1 MKIITFADAH
11 IGIST
16 YSTIDPKTNL
26 NTRVLDSLN
35 GIDQI
40 INYAEE
46 NNIKYILFAGD
57 MFKNALPSPTLVRE
71 INKRIKAS
79 AEKGI
84 KWIIQDGNH
93 DVSPLET
100 AKSALDPLSTLKVEN
115 VEHTRFEKTYMIDN
129 NIRVLVLPTYTTQE
143 EVENILSKYN
153 DNIKTI
159 VMGHFTSLNA
169 KLNDWLIASNEEA
182 IDIKIFK
189 KPNIL
194 AVVLGHLHKHQILN
208 TKPLSYYCSS
218 TIRTDFNEEN
228 DEKGFVVLDIDD
240 NTYKVNYEFVPI
252 KTQEFLT
259 VKLDLT
265 GEQDPHQLLVDHLSS
280 IKSKLKDKVIRIQLT
295 LDKENNVNDAE
306 ILQFLREAE
315 VTYIANINKTFD
327 REQLIRNKEIN
338 EEITEEDALQKYFK
352 DYEDKDEIIKLG
364 LKIMSDLKEKG
375 LI

>member
-1 MKIITFADAH
+1 MKLITFADAH

-16 YSTIDPKTNL
+16 YSTIDPETNL
-26 NTRVLDSLN
+26 STRVLDSLN

-169 KLNDWLIASNEEA
+169 KLNDWLIASNEDA
-182 IDIKIFK
+182 IDIKIFQ

-208 TKPLSYYCSS
+208 TNPLSYYCSS
-218 TIRTDFNEEN
+218 TIRTDFNEEH
-228 DEKGFVVLDIDD
+228 DKKGFVVLDID
-240 NTYKVNYEFVPI
+240 NNYNVSYIFKEI
-252 KTQEFLT
+252 KTQEFLS
-259 VKLDLT
+259 VKMDLV
-265 GEQDPHQLLVDHLSS
+265 GEDDAQANVMAYLNH
-280 IKSKLKDKVIRIQLT
+280 IKKDLIDKVVRVQLT
-295 LDKENNVNDAE
+295 LDKENNIDDNE
-306 ILQFLREAE
+306 ILEFLKNNN
-315 VTYIANINKTFD
+315 VSYIANISKIFD
-327 REQLIRNKEIN
+327 REQLIRNKDIN
-338 EEITEEDALQKYFK
+338 EQITEEEALREYFK
-352 DYEDKDEIIKLG
+352 DNSDKDEIIKLG
-364 LKIMSDLKEKG
+364 ISIINEMKEKN

>member
-169 KLNDWLIASNEEA
+169 KLNDWLIASNEDA
-182 IDIKIFK
+182 IDIKIFQ

-208 TKPLSYYCSS
+208 TNPLSYYCSS
-218 TIRTDFNEEN
+218 TIRTDFNEEH
-228 DEKGFVVLDIDD
+228 DKKGFVVLDID
-240 NTYKVNYEFVPI
+240 NNYNVSYVFKEI
-252 KTQEFLT
+252 KTQEFLS
-259 VKLDLT
+259 VKMDLV
-265 GEQDPHQLLVDHLSS
+265 GEDDAQANVMAYLNH
-280 IKSKLKDKVIRIQLT
+280 IKKDLIDKVVRVQLT
-295 LDKENNVNDAE
+295 LDKENNIDDNE
-306 ILQFLREAE
+306 ILEFLKNNN
-315 VTYIANINKTFD
+315 VSYIANISKIFD
-327 REQLIRNKEIN
+327 REQLIRNKDIN
-338 EEITEEDALQKYFK
+338 EQITEEEALREYFK
-352 DYEDKDEIIKLG
+352 DNSDKDEIIKLG
-364 LKIMSDLKEKG
+364 LSIINEMKEKN

>member
-169 KLNDWLIASNEEA
+169 KLNDWLIASNEDA
-182 IDIKIFK
+182 IDIKIFQ

-208 TKPLSYYCSS
+208 TNPLSYYCSS
-218 TIRTDFNEEN
+218 TIRTDFNEEH
-228 DEKGFVVLDIDD
+228 DKKGFVVLDID
-240 NTYKVNYEFVPI
+240 NNYNVSYIFKEI
-252 KTQEFLT
+252 KTQEFLS
-259 VKLDLT
+259 VKMDLV
-265 GEQDPHQLLVDHLSS
+265 GEDDAQANVMAYLNH
-280 IKSKLKDKVIRIQLT
+280 IKNDLNDKVVRVQLT
-295 LDKENNVNDAE
+295 LDKENNIDDNE
-306 ILQFLREAE
+306 ILEFLKNNN
-315 VTYIANINKTFD
+315 VSYIANISKIFD
-327 REQLIRNKEIN
+327 REQLIRNKDIN
-338 EEITEEDALQKYFK
+338 EQITEEEALREYFK
-352 DYEDKDEIIKLG
+352 DNFDKDEIIKLG
-364 LKIMSDLKEKG
+364 ISIINEMKEKN

>member
-169 KLNDWLIASNEEA
+169 KLNDWLIASNEDA
-182 IDIKIFK
+182 IDIKIFQ

-208 TKPLSYYCSS
+208 TNPLSYYCSS
-218 TIRTDFNEEN
+218 TIRTDFNEEH
-228 DEKGFVVLDIDD
+228 DKKGFVVLDID
-240 NTYKVNYEFVPI
+240 NNYNVSYIFKEI
-252 KTQEFLT
+252 KTQEFLS
-259 VKLDLT
+259 VKMDLV
-265 GEQDPHQLLVDHLSS
+265 GEDDAQVNVMAYLNH
-280 IKSKLKDKVIRIQLT
+280 IKKDLIDKVVRVQLT
-295 LDKENNVNDAE
+295 LDKENNIDDNE
-306 ILQFLREAE
+306 ILEFLKNNN
-315 VTYIANINKTFD
+315 VSYIANISKIFD
-327 REQLIRNKEIN
+327 REQLIRNKDIN
-338 EEITEEDALQKYFK
+338 EQITEEEALREYFK
-352 DYEDKDEIIKLG
+352 DNSDKDEIIKLG
-364 LKIMSDLKEKG
+364 LSIINEMKEKN

>member
-115 VEHTRFEKTYMIDN
+115 VEHTRFEKTYMINN

-169 KLNDWLIASNEEA
+169 KLNDWLIASNEDA
-182 IDIKIFK
+182 IDIKIFQ

-208 TKPLSYYCSS
+208 TNPLSYYCSS
-218 TIRTDFNEEN
+218 TIRTDFNEEH
-228 DEKGFVVLDIDD
+228 DKKGFVVLDID
-240 NTYKVNYEFVPI
+240 NNYNVSYIFKEI
-252 KTQEFLT
+252 KTQEFLS
-259 VKLDLT
+259 VKMDLVGEDDAQANVMAYLNHIKKDLT
-265 GEQDPHQLLVDHLSS
+265 
-280 IKSKLKDKVIRIQLT
+280 DKVVRVQLT
-295 LDKENNVNDAE
+295 LDKENNIDDNE
-306 ILQFLREAE
+306 ILEFLKNNN
-315 VTYIANINKTFD
+315 VSYIANISKIFD
-327 REQLIRNKEIN
+327 REQLIRNKDIN
-338 EEITEEDALQKYFK
+338 EQITEEEALREYFK
-352 DYEDKDEIIKLG
+352 DNSDKDEIIKLG
-364 LKIMSDLKEKG
+364 ISIINEMKEKN

>member
-115 VEHTRFEKTYMIDN
+115 VEHTRFEKIYMIDN

-169 KLNDWLIASNEEA
+169 KLNDWLIASNEDA
-182 IDIKIFK
+182 IDIKIFQ

-208 TKPLSYYCSS
+208 TNPLSYYCSS
-218 TIRTDFNEEN
+218 TIRTDFNEEH
-228 DEKGFVVLDIDD
+228 DKKGFVVLDID
-240 NTYKVNYEFVPI
+240 NNYNVSYIFKEI
-252 KTQEFLT
+252 KTQEFLS
-259 VKLDLT
+259 VKMDLV
-265 GEQDPHQLLVDHLSS
+265 GEDDAQANVMAYLNH
-280 IKSKLKDKVIRIQLT
+280 IKKDLIDKVVRVQLT
-295 LDKENNVNDAE
+295 LDKENNIDDNE
-306 ILQFLREAE
+306 ILEFLKNNN
-315 VTYIANINKTFD
+315 VSYIANISKIFD
-327 REQLIRNKEIN
+327 REQLIRNKDIN
-338 EEITEEDALQKYFK
+338 EQITEEEALREYFK
-352 DYEDKDEIIKLG
+352 DNSDKDEIIKLG
-364 LKIMSDLKEKG
+364 ISIINEMKEKN

>member
-169 KLNDWLIASNEEA
+169 KLNDWLIASNEDA
-182 IDIKIFK
+182 IDIKIFQ

-208 TKPLSYYCSS
+208 TNPLSYYCSS
-218 TIRTDFNEEN
+218 TIRTDFNEEH
-228 DEKGFVVLDIDD
+228 DKKGFVVLDID
-240 NTYKVNYEFVPI
+240 NNYNVSYIFKEI
-252 KTQEFLT
+252 KTQEFLS
-259 VKLDLT
+259 VKMDLV
-265 GEQDPHQLLVDHLSS
+265 GEDDAQANVMAYLNH
-280 IKSKLKDKVIRIQLT
+280 IKNDLNNKVVRVQLT
-295 LDKENNVNDAE
+295 LDKENNINDNE
-306 ILQFLREAE
+306 ILEFLKNNN
-315 VTYIANINKTFD
+315 VSYIANISKIFD
-327 REQLIRNKEIN
+327 REQLIRNKDIN
-338 EEITEEDALQKYFK
+338 EQITEEEALREYFK
-352 DYEDKDEIIKLG
+352 DNFDKDEIIKLG
-364 LKIMSDLKEKG
+364 ISIINEMKEKN

>member
-169 KLNDWLIASNEEA
+169 KLNDWLIASNEDA
-182 IDIKIFK
+182 IDIKIFQ

-208 TKPLSYYCSS
+208 TNPLSYYCSS
-218 TIRTDFNEEN
+218 TIRTDFNEEH
-228 DEKGFVVLDIDD
+228 DKKGFVVLDID
-240 NTYKVNYEFVPI
+240 NNYNVSYIFKEI
-252 KTQEFLT
+252 KTQEFLS
-259 VKLDLT
+259 VKMDLV
-265 GEQDPHQLLVDHLSS
+265 GEDDAQANVMAYLNH
-280 IKSKLKDKVIRIQLT
+280 IKNDLIDKVVRVQLT
-295 LDKENNVNDAE
+295 LDKENNIDDNE
-306 ILQFLREAE
+306 ILEFLKNNN
-315 VTYIANINKTFD
+315 VSYIANISKIFD
-327 REQLIRNKEIN
+327 REQLIRNKDIN
-338 EEITEEDALQKYFK
+338 EQITEEEALREYFK
-352 DYEDKDEIIKLG
+352 DNSDKDEIIKLG
-364 LKIMSDLKEKG
+364 LSIINEMKEKN

>member
-169 KLNDWLIASNEEA
+169 KLNDWLIASNEDA
-182 IDIKIFK
+182 IDIKIFQ

-208 TKPLSYYCSS
+208 TNPLSYYCSS
-218 TIRTDFNEEN
+218 TIRTDFNEEH
-228 DEKGFVVLDIDD
+228 DKKGFVVLDID
-240 NTYKVNYEFVPI
+240 NNYNVSYIFKEI
-252 KTQEFLT
+252 KTQEFLS
-259 VKLDLT
+259 VKMDLV
-265 GEQDPHQLLVDHLSS
+265 GEDDAQANVMAYLNH
-280 IKSKLKDKVIRIQLT
+280 IKKDLIDKVVRIQLT
-295 LDKENNVNDAE
+295 LDKENNIDDNE
-306 ILQFLREAE
+306 ILEFLKNNN
-315 VTYIANINKTFD
+315 VSYIANISKIFD
-327 REQLIRNKEIN
+327 REQLIRNKDIN
-338 EEITEEDALQKYFK
+338 EQITEEEALREYFK
-352 DYEDKDEIIKLG
+352 DNSDKDEIIKLG
-364 LKIMSDLKEKG
+364 ISIINEMKEKN

>member
-115 VEHTRFEKTYMIDN
+115 VEHTRFEKTYTIDN

-169 KLNDWLIASNEEA
+169 KLNDWLIASNEDA
-182 IDIKIFK
+182 IDIKIFQ

-208 TKPLSYYCSS
+208 TNPLSYYCSS
-218 TIRTDFNEEN
+218 TIRTDFNEEH
-228 DEKGFVVLDIDD
+228 DKKGFVVLDID
-240 NTYKVNYEFVPI
+240 NNYNVSYIFKEI
-252 KTQEFLT
+252 KTQEFLS
-259 VKLDLT
+259 VKMDLV
-265 GEQDPHQLLVDHLSS
+265 GEDDAQANVMAYLNH
-280 IKSKLKDKVIRIQLT
+280 IKKDLIDKVVRVQLT
-295 LDKENNVNDAE
+295 LDKENNIDDNE
-306 ILQFLREAE
+306 ILEFLKNNN
-315 VTYIANINKTFD
+315 VSYIANISKIFD
-327 REQLIRNKEIN
+327 REQLIRNKDIN
-338 EEITEEDALQKYFK
+338 EQITEEEALREYFK
-352 DYEDKDEIIKLG
+352 DNSDKDEIIKLG
-364 LKIMSDLKEKG
+364 ISIINEMKEKN

>member
-159 VMGHFTSLNA
+159 IMGHFTSLNA
-169 KLNDWLIASNEEA
+169 KLNDWLIASNEDA
-182 IDIKIFK
+182 IDIKIFQ

-208 TKPLSYYCSS
+208 TNPLSYYCSS
-218 TIRTDFNEEN
+218 TIRTDFNEEH
-228 DEKGFVVLDIDD
+228 DKKGFVVLDID
-240 NTYKVNYEFVPI
+240 NNYNVSYIFKEI
-252 KTQEFLT
+252 KTQEFLS
-259 VKLDLT
+259 VKMDLV
-265 GEQDPHQLLVDHLSS
+265 GEDDAQANVMAYLNH
-280 IKSKLKDKVIRIQLT
+280 IKNDLINKVVRVQLT
-295 LDKENNVNDAE
+295 LDKENNIDDNE
-306 ILQFLREAE
+306 ILEFLKNNN
-315 VTYIANINKTFD
+315 VSYIANISKIFD
-327 REQLIRNKEIN
+327 REQLIRNKDIN
-338 EEITEEDALQKYFK
+338 EQITEEEALREYFK
-352 DYEDKDEIIKLG
+352 DNSDKDEIIKLG
-364 LKIMSDLKEKG
+364 ISIINEMKEKN

>member
-169 KLNDWLIASNEEA
+169 KLNDWLIASNEDA
-182 IDIKIFK
+182 IDIKIFQ

-208 TKPLSYYCSS
+208 TNPLSYYCSS
-218 TIRTDFNEEN
+218 TIRTDFNEEH
-228 DEKGFVVLDIDD
+228 DKKGFVVLDID
-240 NTYKVNYEFVPI
+240 NNYNVSYIFKEI
-252 KTQEFLT
+252 KTQEFLS
-259 VKLDLT
+259 VKMDLV
-265 GEQDPHQLLVDHLSS
+265 GEDDAQANVMAYLNH
-280 IKSKLKDKVIRIQLT
+280 IKNDLNDKVVRVQLT
-295 LDKENNVNDAE
+295 LDKENNIDDNE
-306 ILQFLREAE
+306 ILEFLKNNN
-315 VTYIANINKTFD
+315 VSYIANISKIFD
-327 REQLIRNKEIN
+327 REQLIRNKDIN
-338 EEITEEDALQKYFK
+338 EQITEEEALREYFK
-352 DYEDKDEIIKLG
+352 DNSDKDEIIKLG
-364 LKIMSDLKEKG
+364 LSIINEMKEKN

>member
-169 KLNDWLIASNEEA
+169 KLNDWLIASNEDA
-182 IDIKIFK
+182 IDIKIFQ

-208 TKPLSYYCSS
+208 TNPLSYYCSS
-218 TIRTDFNEEN
+218 TIRTDFNEEH
-228 DEKGFVVLDIDD
+228 DKKGFVVLDID
-240 NTYKVNYEFVPI
+240 NNYNVSYIFKEI
-252 KTQEFLT
+252 KTQEFLS
-259 VKLDLT
+259 VKMDLV
-265 GEQDPHQLLVDHLSS
+265 GEDDAQANVMAYLNH
-280 IKSKLKDKVIRIQLT
+280 IKNDLNDKVFRVQLT
-295 LDKENNVNDAE
+295 LDKENNIDDNE
-306 ILQFLREAE
+306 ILEFLKNNN
-315 VTYIANINKTFD
+315 VSYIANISKIFD
-327 REQLIRNKEIN
+327 REQLIRNKDIN
-338 EEITEEDALQKYFK
+338 EQITEEEALREYFK
-352 DYEDKDEIIKLG
+352 DNSDKDEIIKLG
-364 LKIMSDLKEKG
+364 ISIINEMKEKN

>member
-159 VMGHFTSLNA
+159 VIGHFTSLNA
-169 KLNDWLIASNEEA
+169 KLNDWLIASNEDA
-182 IDIKIFK
+182 IDIKIFQ

-208 TKPLSYYCSS
+208 TNPLSYYCSS
-218 TIRTDFNEEN
+218 TIRTDFNEEH
-228 DEKGFVVLDIDD
+228 DKKGFVVLDID
-240 NTYKVNYEFVPI
+240 NNYNVSYIFKEI
-252 KTQEFLT
+252 KTQEFLS
-259 VKLDLT
+259 VKMDLV
-265 GEQDPHQLLVDHLSS
+265 GEDDAQANVMAYLNH
-280 IKSKLKDKVIRIQLT
+280 IKKDLIDKVVRIQLT
-295 LDKENNVNDAE
+295 LDKENNIDDNE
-306 ILQFLREAE
+306 ILEFLKNNN
-315 VTYIANINKTFD
+315 VSYIANISKIFD
-327 REQLIRNKEIN
+327 REQLIRNKDIN
-338 EEITEEDALQKYFK
+338 EQITEEEALREYFK
-352 DYEDKDEIIKLG
+352 DNSDKDEIIKLG
-364 LKIMSDLKEKG
+364 ISIINEMKEKN

>member
-169 KLNDWLIASNEEA
+169 KLNDWLIASNEDA
-182 IDIKIFK
+182 IDIKIFQ

-208 TKPLSYYCSS
+208 TNPLSYYCSS
-218 TIRTDFNEEN
+218 TIRTDFNEEH
-228 DEKGFVVLDIDD
+228 DKKGFVVLDID
-240 NTYKVNYEFVPI
+240 NNYNVSYIFKEI
-252 KTQEFLT
+252 KTQEFLS
-259 VKLDLT
+259 VKMDLV
-265 GEQDPHQLLVDHLSS
+265 GEDDAQANVMAYLNH
-280 IKSKLKDKVIRIQLT
+280 IKNDLNDKVVRVQLT
-295 LDKENNVNDAE
+295 LDKENNINDNE
-306 ILQFLREAE
+306 ILEFLKNNN
-315 VTYIANINKTFD
+315 VSYIANISKIFD
-327 REQLIRNKEIN
+327 REQLIRNKDIN
-338 EEITEEDALQKYFK
+338 EQITEEEALREYFK
-352 DYEDKDEIIKLG
+352 DNSDKDEIIKLG
-364 LKIMSDLKEKG
+364 ISIINEMKEKN

>member
-71 INKRIKAS
+71 INKRIKTS

-169 KLNDWLIASNEEA
+169 KLNDWLIASNEDA
-182 IDIKIFK
+182 IDIKIFQ

-208 TKPLSYYCSS
+208 TNPLSYYCSS
-218 TIRTDFNEEN
+218 TIRTDFNEEH
-228 DEKGFVVLDIDD
+228 DKKGFVVLDID
-240 NTYKVNYEFVPI
+240 NNYNVSYIFKEI
-252 KTQEFLT
+252 KTQEFLS
-259 VKLDLT
+259 VKMDLV
-265 GEQDPHQLLVDHLSS
+265 GEDDAQANVMAYLNH
-280 IKSKLKDKVIRIQLT
+280 IKKDLIDKVVRVQLT
-295 LDKENNVNDAE
+295 LDKENNIDDNE
-306 ILQFLREAE
+306 ILEFLKNNN
-315 VTYIANINKTFD
+315 VSYIANISKIFD
-327 REQLIRNKEIN
+327 REQLIRNKDIN
-338 EEITEEDALQKYFK
+338 EQITEEEALREYFK
-352 DYEDKDEIIKLG
+352 DNSDKDEIIKLG
-364 LKIMSDLKEKG
+364 ISIINEMKEKN

>member
-169 KLNDWLIASNEEA
+169 KLNDWLIASNEDA
-182 IDIKIFK
+182 IDIKIFQ

-208 TKPLSYYCSS
+208 TNPLSYYCSS
-218 TIRTDFNEEN
+218 TIRTDFNEEH
-228 DEKGFVVLDIDD
+228 DKKGFVVLDID
-240 NTYKVNYEFVPI
+240 NNYNVSYIFKEI
-252 KTQEFLT
+252 KTQEFLS
-259 VKLDLT
+259 VKMDLV
-265 GEQDPHQLLVDHLSS
+265 GEDDAQANVMAYLNH
-280 IKSKLKDKVIRIQLT
+280 IKNDLNDKVVRVQLT
-295 LDKENNVNDAE
+295 LDKENNIDDNE
-306 ILQFLREAE
+306 ILEFLKNNN
-315 VTYIANINKTFD
+315 VSYIVNISKIFD
-327 REQLIRNKEIN
+327 REQLIRNKDIN
-338 EEITEEDALQKYFK
+338 EQITEEEALREYFK
-352 DYEDKDEIIKLG
+352 DNSDKDEIIKLG
-364 LKIMSDLKEKG
+364 LSIINEMKEKN

>member
-129 NIRVLVLPTYTTQE
+129 NIRVLVLPTYTIQE

-169 KLNDWLIASNEEA
+169 KLNDWLIASNEDA
-182 IDIKIFK
+182 IDIKIFQ

-208 TKPLSYYCSS
+208 TNPLSYYCSS
-218 TIRTDFNEEN
+218 TIRTDFNEEH
-228 DEKGFVVLDIDD
+228 DKKGFVVLDID
-240 NTYKVNYEFVPI
+240 NNYNVSYIFKEI
-252 KTQEFLT
+252 KTQEFLS
-259 VKLDLT
+259 VKMDLV
-265 GEQDPHQLLVDHLSS
+265 GEDDAQANVMAYLNH
-280 IKSKLKDKVIRIQLT
+280 IKNDLNDKVVRVQLT
-295 LDKENNVNDAE
+295 LDKENNINDNE
-306 ILQFLREAE
+306 ILEFLKNNN
-315 VTYIANINKTFD
+315 VSYIANISKIFD
-327 REQLIRNKEIN
+327 REQLIRNKDIN
-338 EEITEEDALQKYFK
+338 EQITEEEALREYFK
-352 DYEDKDEIIKLG
+352 DNSDKDEIIKLG
-364 LKIMSDLKEKG
+364 ISIINEMKEKN

>member
-46 NNIKYILFAGD
+46 NNIKHILFAGD

-169 KLNDWLIASNEEA
+169 KLNDWLIASNEDA
-182 IDIKIFK
+182 IDIKIFQ

-208 TKPLSYYCSS
+208 TNPLSYYCSS
-218 TIRTDFNEEN
+218 TIRTDFNEEH
-228 DEKGFVVLDIDD
+228 DKKGFVVLDID
-240 NTYKVNYEFVPI
+240 NNYNVSYIFKEI
-252 KTQEFLT
+252 KTQEFLS
-259 VKLDLT
+259 VKMDLV
-265 GEQDPHQLLVDHLSS
+265 GEDDAQANVMAYLNH
-280 IKSKLKDKVIRIQLT
+280 IKKDLIDKVVRVQLT
-295 LDKENNVNDAE
+295 LDKENNIDDNE
-306 ILQFLREAE
+306 ILEFLKNNN
-315 VTYIANINKTFD
+315 VSYIANISKIFD
-327 REQLIRNKEIN
+327 REQLIRNKDIN
-338 EEITEEDALQKYFK
+338 EQITEEEALREYFK
-352 DYEDKDEIIKLG
+352 DNSDKDEIIKLG
-364 LKIMSDLKEKG
+364 LSIINEMKEKN

>member
-169 KLNDWLIASNEEA
+169 KLNDWLIASNEDA
-182 IDIKIFK
+182 IDIKIFQ

-208 TKPLSYYCSS
+208 TNPLSYYCSS
-218 TIRTDFNEEN
+218 TIRTDFNEEH
-228 DEKGFVVLDIDD
+228 DKKGFVVLDID
-240 NTYKVNYEFVPI
+240 NNYNVSYIFKEI
-252 KTQEFLT
+252 KTQEFLS
-259 VKLDLT
+259 VKMDLV
-265 GEQDPHQLLVDHLSS
+265 GEDDAQANVMAYLNH
-280 IKSKLKDKVIRIQLT
+280 IKKDLIDKVVRVQLT
-295 LDKENNVNDAE
+295 LDKENNIDDNE
-306 ILQFLREAE
+306 ILEFLKNNN
-315 VTYIANINKTFD
+315 VSYIANISKIFD
-327 REQLIRNKEIN
+327 REQLIRNKDIN
-338 EEITEEDALQKYFK
+338 EQITEEEALREYFK
-352 DYEDKDEIIKLG
+352 DNFDKDEIIKLG
-364 LKIMSDLKEKG
+364 ISIINEMKEKN

>member
-169 KLNDWLIASNEEA
+169 KLNDWLIASNEDA
-182 IDIKIFK
+182 IDIKIFQ

-208 TKPLSYYCSS
+208 TNPLSYYCSS
-218 TIRTDFNEEN
+218 TIRTDFNEEH
-228 DEKGFVVLDIDD
+228 DKKGFVVLDID
-240 NTYKVNYEFVPI
+240 NNYNVSYIFKEI
-252 KTQEFLT
+252 KTQEFLS
-259 VKLDLT
+259 VKMDLV
-265 GEQDPHQLLVDHLSS
+265 GEDNAQANVMAYLNH
-280 IKSKLKDKVIRIQLT
+280 IKKDLIDKVVRVQLT
-295 LDKENNVNDAE
+295 LDKENNIDDNE
-306 ILQFLREAE
+306 ILEFLKNNN
-315 VTYIANINKTFD
+315 VSYIANISKIFD
-327 REQLIRNKEIN
+327 REQLIRNKDIN
-338 EEITEEDALQKYFK
+338 EQITEEEALREYFK
-352 DYEDKDEIIKLG
+352 DNSDKDEIIKLG
-364 LKIMSDLKEKG
+364 ISIINEMKEKN

>member
-93 DVSPLET
+93 DVSPLKT

-159 VMGHFTSLNA
+159 IMGHFTSLNA
-169 KLNDWLIASNEEA
+169 KLNDWLIASNEDA
-182 IDIKIFK
+182 IDIKIFQ

-208 TKPLSYYCSS
+208 TNPLSYYCSS
-218 TIRTDFNEEN
+218 TIRTDFNEEH
-228 DEKGFVVLDIDD
+228 DKKGFVVLDID
-240 NTYKVNYEFVPI
+240 NNYNVSYIFKEI
-252 KTQEFLT
+252 KTQEFLS
-259 VKLDLT
+259 VKMDLI
-265 GEQDPHQLLVDHLSS
+265 GEDDAQANVMAYLNH
-280 IKSKLKDKVIRIQLT
+280 IKKDLIDKVVRVQLT
-295 LDKENNVNDAE
+295 LDKENNIDDNE
-306 ILQFLREAE
+306 ILEFLKNNN
-315 VTYIANINKTFD
+315 VSYIANISKIFD
-327 REQLIRNKEIN
+327 REQLIRNKDIN
-338 EEITEEDALQKYFK
+338 EQITEEEALREYFK
-352 DYEDKDEIIKLG
+352 DNSDKDEIIKLG
-364 LKIMSDLKEKG
+364 ISIINEMKEKN

>member
-153 DNIKTI
+153 DDIKTI

-169 KLNDWLIASNEEA
+169 KLNDWLIASNEDA
-182 IDIKIFK
+182 IDIKIFQ

-208 TKPLSYYCSS
+208 TNPLSYYCSS
-218 TIRTDFNEEN
+218 TIRTDFNEEH
-228 DEKGFVVLDIDD
+228 DKKGFVVLDID
-240 NTYKVNYEFVPI
+240 NNYNVSYIFKEI
-252 KTQEFLT
+252 KTQEFLS
-259 VKLDLT
+259 VKMDLV
-265 GEQDPHQLLVDHLSS
+265 GEDDAQANVMAYLNH
-280 IKSKLKDKVIRIQLT
+280 IKKDLIDKVVRVQLT
-295 LDKENNVNDAE
+295 LDKENNIDDNE
-306 ILQFLREAE
+306 ILEFLKNNN
-315 VTYIANINKTFD
+315 VSYIANISKIFD
-327 REQLIRNKEIN
+327 REQLIRNKDIN
-338 EEITEEDALQKYFK
+338 EQITEEEALREYFK
-352 DYEDKDEIIKLG
+352 DNSDKDEIIKLG
-364 LKIMSDLKEKG
+364 LSIINEMKEKN

>member
-159 VMGHFTSLNA
+159 VVGHFTSLNA
-169 KLNDWLIASNEEA
+169 KLNDWLIASNEDA
-182 IDIKIFK
+182 IDIKIFQ

-208 TKPLSYYCSS
+208 TNPLSYYCSS
-218 TIRTDFNEEN
+218 TIRTDFNEEH
-228 DEKGFVVLDIDD
+228 DKKGFVVLDID
-240 NTYKVNYEFVPI
+240 NNYNVSYIFKEI
-252 KTQEFLT
+252 KTQEFLS
-259 VKLDLT
+259 VKMDLV
-265 GEQDPHQLLVDHLSS
+265 GEDDAQANVMAYLNH
-280 IKSKLKDKVIRIQLT
+280 IKNDLNDKVVRVQLT
-295 LDKENNVNDAE
+295 LDKENNIDDNE
-306 ILQFLREAE
+306 ILEFLKNNN
-315 VTYIANINKTFD
+315 VSYIANISKIFD
-327 REQLIRNKEIN
+327 REQLIRNKDIN
-338 EEITEEDALQKYFK
+338 EQITEEEALREYFK
-352 DYEDKDEIIKLG
+352 DNSDKDEIIKLG
-364 LKIMSDLKEKG
+364 ISIINEMKEKN

>member
-169 KLNDWLIASNEEA
+169 KLNDWLIASNEDA
-182 IDIKIFK
+182 IDIKIFQ

-208 TKPLSYYCSS
+208 TNPLSYYCSS
-218 TIRTDFNEEN
+218 TIRTDFNEEH
-228 DEKGFVVLDIDD
+228 DKKGFVVLDID
-240 NTYKVNYEFVPI
+240 NNYNVSYIFKEI
-252 KTQEFLT
+252 KTQEFLS
-259 VKLDLT
+259 VKMDLV
-265 GEQDPHQLLVDHLSS
+265 GEDDAQANVMAYLNH
-280 IKSKLKDKVIRIQLT
+280 IKKDLIDKVIRVQLT
-295 LDKENNVNDAE
+295 LDKENNIDDNE
-306 ILQFLREAE
+306 ILEFLKNNN
-315 VTYIANINKTFD
+315 VSYIANISKIFD
-327 REQLIRNKEIN
+327 REQLIRNKDIN
-338 EEITEEDALQKYFK
+338 EQITEEEALREYFK
-352 DYEDKDEIIKLG
+352 DNSDKDEIIKLG
-364 LKIMSDLKEKG
+364 ISIINEMKEKN

>member
-169 KLNDWLIASNEEA
+169 KLNDWLIASNEDA
-182 IDIKIFK
+182 IDIKIFQ

-208 TKPLSYYCSS
+208 TNPLSYYCSS
-218 TIRTDFNEEN
+218 TIRTDFNEEH
-228 DEKGFVVLDIDD
+228 DKKGFVVLDID
-240 NTYKVNYEFVPI
+240 NNYNVSYIFKEI
-252 KTQEFLT
+252 KTQEFL
-259 VKLDLT
+259 
-265 GEQDPHQLLVDHLSS
+265 S
-280 IKSKLKDKVIRIQLT
+280 IKMDLVGEDDAQANVMAYLNHIKKDLIDKVVRVQLT
-295 LDKENNVNDAE
+295 LDKENNIDDNE
-306 ILQFLREAE
+306 ILEFLKNNN
-315 VTYIANINKTFD
+315 VSYIANISKIFD
-327 REQLIRNKEIN
+327 REQLIRNKDIN
-338 EEITEEDALQKYFK
+338 EQITEEEALREYFK
-352 DYEDKDEIIKLG
+352 DNSDKDEIIKLG
-364 LKIMSDLKEKG
+364 ISIINEMKEKN

>member
-169 KLNDWLIASNEEA
+169 KLNDWLIASNEDA
-182 IDIKIFK
+182 IDIKIFQ

-208 TKPLSYYCSS
+208 TNPLSYYCSS
-218 TIRTDFNEEN
+218 TIRTDFNEEH
-228 DEKGFVVLDIDD
+228 DKKGFVVLDID
-240 NTYKVNYEFVPI
+240 NNYNVSYIFKEI
-252 KTQEFLT
+252 KTQEFLS
-259 VKLDLT
+259 VKMDLV
-265 GEQDPHQLLVDHLSS
+265 GEDDAQTNVMAYLNH
-280 IKSKLKDKVIRIQLT
+280 IKNDLNDKVVRVQLT
-295 LDKENNVNDAE
+295 LDKENNIDDNE
-306 ILQFLREAE
+306 ILEFLKNNN
-315 VTYIANINKTFD
+315 VSYIANISKIFD
-327 REQLIRNKEIN
+327 REQLIRNKDIN
-338 EEITEEDALQKYFK
+338 EQITEEEALREYFK
-352 DYEDKDEIIKLG
+352 DNSDKDEIIKLG
-364 LKIMSDLKEKG
+364 LSIINEMKEKN

>member
-169 KLNDWLIASNEEA
+169 KLNDWLIASNEDA
-182 IDIKIFK
+182 IDIKIFQ

-208 TKPLSYYCSS
+208 TNPLSYYCSS
-218 TIRTDFNEEN
+218 TIRTDFNEEH
-228 DEKGFVVLDIDD
+228 DKKGFVVLDID
-240 NTYKVNYEFVPI
+240 NNYNVSYIFKEI
-252 KTQEFLT
+252 KTQEFLS
-259 VKLDLT
+259 VKMDLV
-265 GEQDPHQLLVDHLSS
+265 GEDDAQANVMAYLNH
-280 IKSKLKDKVIRIQLT
+280 IKNDLIDKVVRVQLT
-295 LDKENNVNDAE
+295 LDKENNIDDNE
-306 ILQFLREAE
+306 ILEFLKNNN
-315 VTYIANINKTFD
+315 VSYIANISKIFD
-327 REQLIRNKEIN
+327 REQLIRNKDIN
-338 EEITEEDALQKYFK
+338 EQITEEEALKEYFK
-352 DYEDKDEIIKLG
+352 DNSDKDEIIKLG
-364 LKIMSDLKEKG
+364 ISIINEMKEKN

>member
-40 INYAEE
+40 INYAEK

-169 KLNDWLIASNEEA
+169 KLNDWLIASNEDA
-182 IDIKIFK
+182 IDIKIFQ

-208 TKPLSYYCSS
+208 TNPLSYYCSS
-218 TIRTDFNEEN
+218 TIRTDFNEEH
-228 DEKGFVVLDIDD
+228 DKKGFVVLDID
-240 NTYKVNYEFVPI
+240 NNYNVSYIFKEI
-252 KTQEFLT
+252 KTQEFLS
-259 VKLDLT
+259 VKMDLV
-265 GEQDPHQLLVDHLSS
+265 GEDDAQANVMAYLNH
-280 IKSKLKDKVIRIQLT
+280 IKKDLIDKVVRVQLT
-295 LDKENNVNDAE
+295 LDKENNIDDNE
-306 ILQFLREAE
+306 ILEFLKNNN
-315 VTYIANINKTFD
+315 VSYIANISKIFD
-327 REQLIRNKEIN
+327 REQLIRNKDIN
-338 EEITEEDALQKYFK
+338 EQITEEEALREYFK
-352 DYEDKDEIIKLG
+352 DNSDKDEIIKLG
-364 LKIMSDLKEKG
+364 ISIINEMKEKN

>member
-169 KLNDWLIASNEEA
+169 KLNDWLIASNEDA
-182 IDIKIFK
+182 IDIKIFQ

-208 TKPLSYYCSS
+208 TNPLSYYCSS
-218 TIRTDFNEEN
+218 TIRTDFNEEH
-228 DEKGFVVLDIDD
+228 DKKGFVVLDID
-240 NTYKVNYEFVPI
+240 NNYNVSYIFKEI
-252 KTQEFLT
+252 KTQEFLS
-259 VKLDLT
+259 VKMDLV
-265 GEQDPHQLLVDHLSS
+265 GEDDAQANVMSYLNH
-280 IKSKLKDKVIRIQLT
+280 IKKDLIDKVVRVQLT
-295 LDKENNVNDAE
+295 LDKENNIDDNE
-306 ILQFLREAE
+306 ILEFLKNNN
-315 VTYIANINKTFD
+315 VSYIANISKIFD
-327 REQLIRNKEIN
+327 REQLIRNKDIN
-338 EEITEEDALQKYFK
+338 EQITEEEALREYFK
-352 DYEDKDEIIKLG
+352 DNSDKDEIIKLG
-364 LKIMSDLKEKG
+364 ISIINEMKEKN

>member
-129 NIRVLVLPTYTTQE
+129 NIRVLVLPTYTTQK

-169 KLNDWLIASNEEA
+169 KLNDWLIASNEDA
-182 IDIKIFK
+182 IDIKIFQ

-208 TKPLSYYCSS
+208 TNPLSYYCSS
-218 TIRTDFNEEN
+218 TIRTDFNEEH
-228 DEKGFVVLDIDD
+228 DKKGFVVLDID
-240 NTYKVNYEFVPI
+240 NNYNVSYIFKEI
-252 KTQEFLT
+252 KTQEFLS
-259 VKLDLT
+259 VKMDLV
-265 GEQDPHQLLVDHLSS
+265 GEDDAQANVMAYLNH
-280 IKSKLKDKVIRIQLT
+280 IKNDLINKVVRVQLT
-295 LDKENNVNDAE
+295 LDKENNIDDNE
-306 ILQFLREAE
+306 ILEFLKNNN
-315 VTYIANINKTFD
+315 VSYIANISKIFD
-327 REQLIRNKEIN
+327 REQLIRNKDIN
-338 EEITEEDALQKYFK
+338 EQITEEEALREYFK
-352 DYEDKDEIIKLG
+352 DNSDKDEIIKLG
-364 LKIMSDLKEKG
+364 LSIINEMKEKN

>member
-169 KLNDWLIASNEEA
+169 KLNDWLIASNEDA
-182 IDIKIFK
+182 IDIKIFQ

-208 TKPLSYYCSS
+208 TNPLSYYCSS
-218 TIRTDFNEEN
+218 TIRTDFNEEH
-228 DEKGFVVLDIDD
+228 DKKGFVVLDID
-240 NTYKVNYEFVPI
+240 NNYNVSYIFKEI
-252 KTQEFLT
+252 KTQEFLS
-259 VKLDLT
+259 VKMDLV
-265 GEQDPHQLLVDHLSS
+265 GEDDAQANVMAYLNH
-280 IKSKLKDKVIRIQLT
+280 IKNDLINKVVRVQLT
-295 LDKENNVNDAE
+295 LDKENNIDDNE
-306 ILQFLREAE
+306 ILEFLKNNN
-315 VTYIANINKTFD
+315 VSYIANISKIFD
-327 REQLIRNKEIN
+327 REQLIRNKDIN
-338 EEITEEDALQKYFK
+338 EQITEEEALREYFK
-352 DYEDKDEIIKLG
+352 DNSDKVQKKSYIDFIQQNFE
-364 LKIMSDLKEKG
+364 
-375 LI
+375 

>member
-169 KLNDWLIASNEEA
+169 KLNDWLIASNEDA
-182 IDIKIFK
+182 IDIKIFQ

-208 TKPLSYYCSS
+208 TNPLSYYCSS
-218 TIRTDFNEEN
+218 TIRTDFNEEH
-228 DEKGFVVLDIDD
+228 DKKGFVVLDID
-240 NTYKVNYEFVPI
+240 NNYNVSYIFKEI
-252 KTQEFLT
+252 KTQEFLS
-259 VKLDLT
+259 VKMDLV
-265 GEQDPHQLLVDHLSS
+265 GEEDAQANVMAYLNH
-280 IKSKLKDKVIRIQLT
+280 IKKDLIDKVVRVQLT
-295 LDKENNVNDAE
+295 LDKENNIDDNE
-306 ILQFLREAE
+306 ILEFLNNNN
-315 VTYIANINKTFD
+315 VSYIANISKIFD
-327 REQLIRNKEIN
+327 REQLIRNKDIN
-338 EEITEEDALQKYFK
+338 EQITEEEALREYFK
-352 DYEDKDEIIKLG
+352 DNSDKDEIIKLG
-364 LKIMSDLKEKG
+364 ISIINEMKEKN

>member
-169 KLNDWLIASNEEA
+169 KLNDWLIASNEDA
-182 IDIKIFK
+182 IDIKIFQ

-208 TKPLSYYCSS
+208 TNPLSYYCSS
-218 TIRTDFNEEN
+218 TIRTDFNEEH
-228 DEKGFVVLDIDD
+228 DKKGFVVLDID
-240 NTYKVNYEFVPI
+240 NNYNVSYIFKEI
-252 KTQEFLT
+252 KTQEFLS
-259 VKLDLT
+259 VKMDLV
-265 GEQDPHQLLVDHLSS
+265 GEDDVQANVMAYLNH
-280 IKSKLKDKVIRIQLT
+280 IKNDLNDKVVRVQLT
-295 LDKENNVNDAE
+295 LDKENNIDDNE
-306 ILQFLREAE
+306 ILEFLKNNN
-315 VTYIANINKTFD
+315 VSYIANISKIFD
-327 REQLIRNKEIN
+327 REQLIRNKDIN
-338 EEITEEDALQKYFK
+338 EQITEEEALREYFK
-352 DYEDKDEIIKLG
+352 DNSDKDEIIKLG
-364 LKIMSDLKEKG
+364 LSIINEMKEKN

>member
-16 YSTIDPKTNL
+16 YSTIDPETNL
-26 NTRVLDSLN
+26 STRVLDSLN

-169 KLNDWLIASNEEA
+169 KLNDWLIASNEDA
-182 IDIKIFK
+182 IDIKIFQ

-208 TKPLSYYCSS
+208 TNPLSYYCSS
-218 TIRTDFNEEN
+218 TIRTDFNEEH
-228 DEKGFVVLDIDD
+228 DKKGFVVLDID
-240 NTYKVNYEFVPI
+240 NNYNVSYIFKEI
-252 KTQEFLT
+252 KTQEFLS
-259 VKLDLT
+259 VKMDLV
-265 GEQDPHQLLVDHLSS
+265 GEDDAQANVMAYLNH
-280 IKSKLKDKVIRIQLT
+280 IKKDLIDKVVRVQLT
-295 LDKENNVNDAE
+295 LDKENNIDDNE
-306 ILQFLREAE
+306 ILEFLKNNN
-315 VTYIANINKTFD
+315 VSYIANISKIFD
-327 REQLIRNKEIN
+327 REQLIRNKDIN
-338 EEITEEDALQKYFK
+338 EQITEEEALREYFK
-352 DYEDKDEIIKLG
+352 DNSDKDEIIKLG
-364 LKIMSDLKEKG
+364 ISIINEMKEKN

>member
-169 KLNDWLIASNEEA
+169 KLNDWLIASNEDA
-182 IDIKIFK
+182 IDIKIFQ

-208 TKPLSYYCSS
+208 TNPLSYYCSS
-218 TIRTDFNEEN
+218 TIRTDFNEEH
-228 DEKGFVVLDIDD
+228 DKKGFVVLDID
-240 NTYKVNYEFVPI
+240 NNYNVSYIFKEI
-252 KTQEFLT
+252 KTQEFLS
-259 VKLDLT
+259 VKMDLV
-265 GEQDPHQLLVDHLSS
+265 GEDDAQANVMAYLNH
-280 IKSKLKDKVIRIQLT
+280 IKKDLIDKVVRVQLT
-295 LDKENNVNDAE
+295 LDKENNIDDNE
-306 ILQFLREAE
+306 ILEFLKNNN
-315 VTYIANINKTFD
+315 VLYIANISKIFD
-327 REQLIRNKEIN
+327 REQLIRNKDIN
-338 EEITEEDALQKYFK
+338 EQITEEEALREYFK
-352 DYEDKDEIIKLG
+352 DNSDKDEIIKLG
-364 LKIMSDLKEKG
+364 ISIINEMKEKN

>member
-16 YSTIDPKTNL
+16 YSTIDPETNL
-26 NTRVLDSLN
+26 STRVLDSLN

-169 KLNDWLIASNEEA
+169 KLNDWLIASNEDA
-182 IDIKIFK
+182 IDIKIFQ

-208 TKPLSYYCSS
+208 TNPLSYYCSS
-218 TIRTDFNEEN
+218 TIRTDFNEEH
-228 DEKGFVVLDIDD
+228 DKKGFVVLDID
-240 NTYKVNYEFVPI
+240 NNYNVSYIFKEI
-252 KTQEFLT
+252 KTQEFLS
-259 VKLDLT
+259 VKMDLV
-265 GEQDPHQLLVDHLSS
+265 GEDDAQANVMAYLNH
-280 IKSKLKDKVIRIQLT
+280 IKNDLNDKVVRVQLT
-295 LDKENNVNDAE
+295 LDKENNIDDNE
-306 ILQFLREAE
+306 ILEFLKNNN
-315 VTYIANINKTFD
+315 VSYIANISKIFD
-327 REQLIRNKEIN
+327 REQLIRNKDIN
-338 EEITEEDALQKYFK
+338 EQITEEEALREYFK
-352 DYEDKDEIIKLG
+352 DNSDKDEIIKLG
-364 LKIMSDLKEKG
+364 LSIINEMKEKN

>member
-169 KLNDWLIASNEEA
+169 KLNDWLIASNEDA
-182 IDIKIFK
+182 IDIKIFQ

-208 TKPLSYYCSS
+208 TNPLSYYCSS
-218 TIRTDFNEEN
+218 TIRTDFNEEH
-228 DEKGFVVLDIDD
+228 DKKGFVVLDID
-240 NTYKVNYEFVPI
+240 NNYNVSYIFKEI
-252 KTQEFLT
+252 KTQEFL
-259 VKLDLT
+259 
-265 GEQDPHQLLVDHLSS
+265 S
-280 IKSKLKDKVIRIQLT
+280 IKMDLVGEDDARANVMAYLNHIKKDLINKVVRVQLT
-295 LDKENNVNDAE
+295 LDKENNIDDNE
-306 ILQFLREAE
+306 ILEFLKNNN
-315 VTYIANINKTFD
+315 VSYIANISKIFD
-327 REQLIRNKEIN
+327 REQLIRNKDIN
-338 EEITEEDALQKYFK
+338 EQITEEEALREYFK
-352 DYEDKDEIIKLG
+352 DNSDKDEIIKLG
-364 LKIMSDLKEKG
+364 LSIINEMKEKN

>member
-115 VEHTRFEKTYMIDN
+115 VEHTRFEKTYTIDN

-169 KLNDWLIASNEEA
+169 KLNDWLIASNEDA
-182 IDIKIFK
+182 IDIKIFQ

-208 TKPLSYYCSS
+208 TNPLSYYCSS
-218 TIRTDFNEEN
+218 TIRTDFNEEH
-228 DEKGFVVLDIDD
+228 DKKGFVVLDID
-240 NTYKVNYEFVPI
+240 NNYNVSYIFKEI
-252 KTQEFLT
+252 KTQEFLS
-259 VKLDLT
+259 VKMDLV
-265 GEQDPHQLLVDHLSS
+265 GEDDAQANVMAYLNH
-280 IKSKLKDKVIRIQLT
+280 IKNDLNDKVVRVQLT
-295 LDKENNVNDAE
+295 LDKENNIDDNE
-306 ILQFLREAE
+306 ILEFLKNNN
-315 VTYIANINKTFD
+315 VSYIANISKIFD
-327 REQLIRNKEIN
+327 REQLIRNKDIN
-338 EEITEEDALQKYFK
+338 EQITEEEALREYFK
-352 DYEDKDEIIKLG
+352 DNSDKDEIIKLG
-364 LKIMSDLKEKG
+364 LSIINEMKEKN

>member
-169 KLNDWLIASNEEA
+169 KLNDWLIASNEDA
-182 IDIKIFK
+182 IDIKIFQ

-208 TKPLSYYCSS
+208 TNPLSYYCSS
-218 TIRTDFNEEN
+218 TIRTDFNEEH
-228 DEKGFVVLDIDD
+228 DKKGFVVLDID
-240 NTYKVNYEFVPI
+240 NNYNVSYIFKEI
-252 KTQEFLT
+252 KTQEFL
-259 VKLDLT
+259 
-265 GEQDPHQLLVDHLSS
+265 S
-280 IKSKLKDKVIRIQLT
+280 IKMDLVGEDDAQANVMAYLNHIKNDLNDKVVRVQLT
-295 LDKENNVNDAE
+295 LDKENNIDDNE
-306 ILQFLREAE
+306 ILEFLKNNN
-315 VTYIANINKTFD
+315 VSYIANISKIFD
-327 REQLIRNKEIN
+327 REQLIRNKDIN
-338 EEITEEDALQKYFK
+338 EQITEEEALREYFK
-352 DYEDKDEIIKLG
+352 DNSDKDEIIKLG
-364 LKIMSDLKEKG
+364 ISIINEMKEKN